1 MSDPY
6 PAESPNPGPHDPLSA
21 FHLGD
26 LAVEGKGVRAA
37 QLLCSQFADHRG
49 LIELP
54 ALAVLFDHCG
64 GIPFHRTHDDPAAA
78 TLQARLSLS
87 THGRANIGDLLA
99 ARAEVVA
106 HDDGWGSTYVEI
118 RSGAGQ
124 LCCVGTA
131 RNVRVGRAL
140 TGQTPSAEIG
150 MAMPSC
156 DDDHGVTLPAAIPA
170 GLTGRAVVEE
180 IATKQRDPGPL
191 VEMLNG
197 TVEVLDGAAERDA
210 GIRFRSATDP
220 WMGNMFGTMH
230 GGVIATI
237 VGQAGSFAGHLHA
250 GAGQE
255 YSIGDMAIGFYR
267 SPAVDGSEVT
277 VEVTPIKT
285 GRRISSFE
293 ATMTSYDDVLLS
305 RATLDVHYH

>member
-1 MSDPY
+1 MS
-6 PAESPNPGPHDPLSA
+6 EPHDPLSA

-26 LAVEGKGVRAA
+26 ISVSESGVRASQ
-37 QLLCSQFADHRG
+37 QLCPRFADHRG

-54 ALAVLFDHCG
+54 ALAVLVDHCG
-64 GIPFHRTHDDPAAA
+64 GIPFHGVHDDPAAA

-87 THGRANIGDLLA
+87 THGRAGIGDLLT
-99 ARAEVVA
+99 ARAEVVM
-106 HDDGWGSTYVEI
+106 HDDSFGSTSVEI
-118 RSGAGQ
+118 RTGAGD

-131 RNVRVGRAL
+131 RNVSVGRVP
-140 TGQTPSAEIG
+140 TGAT
-150 MAMPSC
+150 
-156 DDDHGVTLPAAIPA
+156 PAAELGLPTPQCADADDIALPEPIPA
-170 GLTGRAVVEE
+170 ALSGRAVVDE
-180 IATKQRDPGPL
+180 IASKMREPGPL
-191 VEMLNG
+191 TDMLNG
-197 TVEVLDGAAERDA
+197 RVEVIDGPAGRES
-210 GIRFRSATDP
+210 GIRFRSATEP

-237 VGQAGSFAGHLHA
+237 AGQAASFAGHLHA

-267 SPAVDGSEVT
+267 SPAVDGSEVV
-277 VEVTPIKT
+277 VEVTPIKL

-305 RATLDVHYH
+305 RATVDIHYR

>member
-1 MSDPY
+1 MTHGQH
-6 PAESPNPGPHDPLSA
+6 AEPRDPLNA
-21 FHLGD
+21 FHVGGIE
-26 LAVEGKGVRAA
+26 VSERTVRAG
-37 QLLCSQFADHRG
+37 QVLCNRFADHRG

-64 GIPFHRTHDDPAAA
+64 GIPFHQVHGDPSAA

-87 THGRANIGDLLA
+87 THGRAQAGDTLS
-99 ARAEVVA
+99 ARAEVMM
-106 HDDGWGSTYVEI
+106 HDEGWGSTTVAI
-118 RSGAGQ
+118 RTGAGE
-124 LCCVGTA
+124 LRCIGTA
-131 RNVRVGRAL
+131 RNVRVGRAPV
-140 TGQTPSAEIG
+140 GETPSGEIG
-150 MAMPSC
+150 
-156 DDDHGVTLPAAIPA
+156 LPLPGCEVDVRLPEPIPVA
-170 GLTGRAVVEE
+170 LTGREIVEE
-180 IATKQRDPGPL
+180 VATKVREPGPL
-191 VEMLNG
+191 TEMLDG
-197 TVEVLDGAAERDA
+197 TVEILDGTSERDA
-210 GIRFRSATDP
+210 GVRFRALTEG

-237 VGQAGSFAGHLHA
+237 VGQAGSFAGQLHA

-267 SPAVDGSEVT
+267 SPAVDGGEVT

>member
-1 MSDPY
+1 MS
-6 PAESPNPGPHDPLSA
+6 EPHDPLSA

-26 LAVEGKGVRAA
+26 ISVSESGVRASQ
-37 QLLCSQFADHRG
+37 QLCPRFADHRG

-64 GIPFHRTHDDPAAA
+64 GIPFHGVHDDPAAA
-78 TLQARLSLS
+78 TLQARLSMS
-87 THGRANIGDLLA
+87 THGRAGIGDLLA
-99 ARAEVVA
+99 ARAEVVM
-106 HDDGWGSTYVEI
+106 HDDGWGSTSVEI
-118 RSGAGQ
+118 RTGAGD

-131 RNVRVGRAL
+131 RNVRVGRAP
-140 TGQTPSAEIG
+140 TGAT
-150 MAMPSC
+150 
-156 DDDHGVTLPAAIPA
+156 PAAELGLPTPQCTDADDIALPEPIPA
-170 GLTGRAVVEE
+170 ALSGRAVVDE
-180 IATKQRDPGPL
+180 IASKMREPGPL
-191 VEMLNG
+191 TDMLNG
-197 TVEVLDGAAERDA
+197 RVEVIDGPAGRES
-210 GIRFRSATDP
+210 GIRFRSATEP

-237 VGQAGSFAGHLHA
+237 AGQATSFAGHLHA

-267 SPAVDGSEVT
+267 SPAVDGSEVV
-277 VEVTPIKT
+277 VEVTPIKL

-305 RATLDVHYH
+305 RATVDIHYR

>member
-1 MSDPY
+1 MSDLDLP
-6 PAESPNPGPHDPLSA
+6 ESSNPGPHDPLSA

-26 LAVEGKGVRAA
+26 LTVEEKGVRAS

-64 GIPFHRTHDDPAAA
+64 GLPFHRVHGDPAAA

-87 THGRANIGDLLA
+87 THGRAQIGDLLA
-99 ARAEVVA
+99 ARAEVVM
-106 HDDGWGSTYVEI
+106 HDDGWGSTSIEI

-124 LCCVGTA
+124 LCCFGTA
-131 RNVRVGRAL
+131 RNVRVGRAVA
-140 TGQTPSAEIG
+140 GAASAAEL
-150 MAMPSC
+150 ATASPKC
-156 DDDHGVTLPAAIPA
+156 DDHHGVTLPAAIPA
-170 GLTGRAVVEE
+170 GLSGRAVVEE

-197 TVEVLDGAAERDA
+197 TVEVLDGATEREA
-210 GIRFRSATDP
+210 GVRFRSATDP

-230 GGVIATI
+230 GGVIAAI

-250 GAGQE
+250 GVGQE

-267 SPAVDGSEVT
+267 SPAVDGGEVT

-285 GRRISSFE
+285 GRRIASFE

-305 RATLDVHYH
+305 RATLDIHYR